1 MFRTNLREFTSIFQS
16 FCIKS
21 KACVN
26 LTIFFYGC
34 ARPKLKKTKLALML
48 QSPRPTMHFIE
59 IHFFTHNII
68 NYQLH
73 NTHTVKNYKIPR
85 SVSLIYSTEEVKR
98 NFIKFLQFIHLGI
111 VTDIFPN
118 SKYF

>member
-1 MFRTNLREFTSIFQS
+1 
-16 FCIKS
+16 
-21 KACVN
+21 
-26 LTIFFYGC
+26 
-34 ARPKLKKTKLALML
+34 
-48 QSPRPTMHFIE
+48 MHFIE

-111 VTDIFPN
+111 VADIFPN